1 MQSSYNYHVMDSE
14 IYNNEFRPSWQ
25 ELYFNIAKLTA
36 QRSNDPHT
44 KVGAVLVKNGCVIGI
59 GYNGA
64 PRNFTKN
71 INWHTEEKYKYV
83 IHAELNAIA
92 NATNNN
98 VAING
103 ADLYLTLSP
112 CLDCIKMIAQ
122 FQIKSVYYLKKY
134 KDFKEVDEFA
144 KACKI
149 KLIQCYY

>member
-1 MQSSYNYHVMDSE
+1 MKQTRLSKDEYY
-14 IYNNEFRPSWQ
+14 
-25 ELYFNIAKLTA
+25 LGIAEAVLE
-36 QRSNDPHT
+36 RST
-44 KVGAVLVKNGCVIGI
+44 CLRRKYGAVLVKNGCVIGI

-71 INWHTEEKYKYV
+71 INWDTEEKYKYV

-92 NATNNN
+92 NAANNN

-134 KDFKEVDEFA
+134 KDFEEVDEFA